1 MNKEL
6 VNKIITELDI
16 ISVIS
21 SFLPLEKRG
30 NNYLAICPFHQDSK
44 PSLTISPSK
53 KIFKCFSCQE
63 SGNVLDFVIKFNNFS
78 FTNALKYLN
87 ENFNLNLN
95 LDEMSSFENKPLYN
109 EFEQKLIKANEDANM
124 LFKLFLLNQQ
134 KSNFEISSFIQ
145 NRFINDEIIKVFEL
159 GFAPNDNKIIELLSL
174 KNNQKDILINA
185 SLITENEN
193 SFFKNRIMFPIKN
206 QFGNIVGF
214 SGRVIS
220 DKSNQVKYLNSAQN
234 KIFSKSK
241 ILFNYKNA
249 IDFLGT
255 KNELIICEGFIDV
268 IALYKANI
276 KNAVALMGTALTEE
290 HIKLLLNKHVILL
303 LDGDKAGVEATKK
316 SLKILLKNNIKVE
329 IIKNDTNYD
338 PDEYLNIFGQE
349 KLKEMLNN
357 RISPLSF
364 LYKEMIINVDKNDFI
379 SVDNFIK
386 DFKDFLV
393 LADYKEKSFILEKIE
408 RELNINPKIFNLQ
421 NNEIKYKSFSNYNQN
436 PNKQKKVLNLESNVE
451 KIRKQII
458 TSICLIE
465 EIEKN
470 FMQNSEKFNLLVSDK
485 KNINK
490 ILKYKTVQEKTQA
503 LNESQLFIETYAKD
517 LNDLNVLINNYKKI
531 NEKIK
536 VFKIQNIIK
545 ELEKEKENCSDVNE
559 KERIDEKILSFIS
572 LLNK

>member
-255 KNELIICEGFIDV
+255 KNELIICEGFMDV

-545 ELEKEKENCSDVNE
+545 ELEKEKENCSDIDE
-559 KERIDEKILSFIS
+559 KEKIDEKILSFIS